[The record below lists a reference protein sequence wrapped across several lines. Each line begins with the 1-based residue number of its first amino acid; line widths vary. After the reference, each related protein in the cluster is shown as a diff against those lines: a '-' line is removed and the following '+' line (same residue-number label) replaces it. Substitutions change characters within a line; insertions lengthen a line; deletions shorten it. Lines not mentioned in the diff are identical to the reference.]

1 MDQPLASQMIL
12 MWMNGLI
19 AALWIVCGLTAFT
32 AWRTFKQ
39 AADLRWL
46 FGYLLLAL
54 YAIGEATA
62 AWQWQRSFDSG
73 NLGPAVVDA
82 ANAAGTYDLRFTALH
97 LIAVFVVLFAFR
109 TRRVKFDL

>member
-1 MDQPLASQMIL
+1 MDQPLAAQMLL
-12 MWMNGLI
+12 MWMNILI
-19 AALWIVCGLTAFT
+19 SVLWLVCALTAFT

-39 AADLRWL
+39 SADLRWL

-54 YAIGEATA
+54 YAAGEATA
-62 AWQWQRSFDSG
+62 AWQWQRSFSDN
-73 NLGPAVVDA
+73 NLADAVVEA

-97 LIAVFVVLFAFR
+97 LVGVFVVLFAFR